1 MALWWVIFKGV
12 DVIYDYTVDEKEFKR
27 CQYSVSKNLSVLFNF
42 SILMCEFVLSYAI
55 RNVEKK
61 YKETLVI
68 PAYVYILYMLLINI
82 MNSQN
87 GVNVVIQDYFDIIGT
102 IMNTLVII
110 YYLFLIKFIVIFKS
124 NPINESSVSIKVF
137 KENPSFNS
145 LNNSL
150 ENLRSLKQMKDNS
163 GLNSLNNS
171 YENLRSVKF
180 VKDNNLNGSL
190 NNLKSGSQQRLI

>member
-1 MALWWVIFKGV
+1 
-12 DVIYDYTVDEKEFKR
+12 
-27 CQYSVSKNLSVLFNF
+27 
-42 SILMCEFVLSYAI
+42 
-55 RNVEKK
+55 
-61 YKETLVI
+61 
-68 PAYVYILYMLLINI
+68 

-124 NPINESSVSIKVF
+124 NPANESSVSIKMF
-137 KENPSFNS
+137 KENSSFNS

-150 ENLRSLKQMKDNS
+150 ENLRNFKQLKDNS

-190 NNLKSGSQQRLI
+190 DNLRSGSQQRLIQK